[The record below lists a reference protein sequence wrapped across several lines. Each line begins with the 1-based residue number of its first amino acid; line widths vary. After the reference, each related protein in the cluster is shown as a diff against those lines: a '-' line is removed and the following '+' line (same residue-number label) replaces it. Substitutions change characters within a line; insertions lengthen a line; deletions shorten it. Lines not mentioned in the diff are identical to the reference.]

1 MRLKIELKL
10 EGTTVSGIVLEQD
23 EILRT
28 NEGRNPELV
37 IRNTEFL
44 ILSSFCPA
52 LIGNRLYVRGRIR
65 STDNT
70 TFSESYDTTEDAD
83 KVYKTIIE
91 LVNELNGELG
101 GVVDE
106 RGNALFVTDNAIGI
120 IHHREDW
127 GSLET
132 ATEDDQSAKADKGKL
147 ELSLVNPQL
156 VKAVA
161 EVRMYGTEKYGD
173 SENWRKVEPKRYV
186 DALYRHLIAYIEG
199 DEVDVESGLSHLAH
213 MACNISFL
221 LDKEYL
227 KEHKG
232 DMDIKDYSQRVM
244 DFKLTKPIGLS
255 KVEKDTLIEVSDDEI
270 TWHRRYFAKYKDG
283 KVCVYSDGCTSK
295 TATAIIPWK
304 FARLAEED

>member
-1 MRLKIELKL
+1 MILKIELKL
-10 EGTTVSGIVLEQD
+10 DGRAISGRVLEQD
-23 EILRT
+23 ESLRT
-28 NEGRNPELV
+28 NEGEELV

-52 LIGNRLYVRGRIR
+52 LIKNELYVRGKYH
-65 STDNT
+65 STDNDI
-70 TFSESYDTTEDAD
+70 FSETYDSSEEANN
-83 KVYKTIIE
+83 VYVNIIG

-101 GVVDE
+101 GAVDE
-106 RGNALFVTDNAIGI
+106 RGNTLFVKCDAIGI

-127 GSLET
+127 GSIET
-132 ATEDDQSAKADKGKL
+132 GVDDDQSAKADKGKL
-147 ELSLVNPQL
+147 ELSLVNPKL

-161 EVRMYGTEKYGD
+161 EVRMYGTNKYGN

-186 DALYRHLIAYIEG
+186 DALYRHLLAYIEG
-199 DEVDVESGLSHLAH
+199 NEIDEESGLSHLAH
-213 MACNISFL
+213 MACNLSFL

-244 DFKLTKPIGLS
+244 DFKLTKPIDLS